1 MGLIGKKL
9 IKSTYLTFA
18 LLIIVWIGAWLL
30 KLDAEEYLLWLK
42 SSGGSFV
49 YWLIAKILIWI
60 IPAMFLLKISKRDL
74 NVVFNL
80 SNWRSWLG
88 WGGGIG
94 LLIALTG
101 IIPNYV
107 QNKPILPTSFSWP
120 LINVL
125 VIAPIFEEFLFR
137 GAILGN
143 LQKKYSPF
151 IANLISSAMFLLLHI
166 PGWYFMGVLTDNLT
180 RPAGGA
186 LSIFLIS
193 IAFGLATQ
201 RSKSVMGGIIA
212 HFLNNL
218 F

>member
-1 MGLIGKKL
+1 MLCLI
-9 IKSTYLTFA
+9 YQ
-18 LLIIVWIGAWLL
+18 
-30 KLDAEEYLLWLK
+30 
-42 SSGGSFV
+42 
-49 YWLIAKILIWI
+49 
-60 IPAMFLLKISKRDL
+60 
-74 NVVFNL
+74 
-80 SNWRSWLG
+80 NWRSWLG
-88 WGGGIG
+88 WEVALV

-166 PGWYFMGVLTDNLT
+166 PGWYFMG
-180 RPAGGA
+180 
-186 LSIFLIS
+186 F
-193 IAFGLATQ
+193 
-201 RSKSVMGGIIA
+201 
-212 HFLNNL
+212 
-218 F
+218 

>member
-186 LSIFLIS
+186 LSIFLVS

>member
-166 PGWYFMGVLTDNLT
+166 PGWYFMGVLTDNLA

-186 LSIFLIS
+186 LSIFLAS

>member
-166 PGWYFMGVLTDNLT
+166 PGWYFMGVLTDNLA

-186 LSIFLIS
+186 LSIFLVS

>member
-1 MGLIGKKL
+1 
-9 IKSTYLTFA
+9 
-18 LLIIVWIGAWLL
+18 
-30 KLDAEEYLLWLK
+30 
-42 SSGGSFV
+42 
-49 YWLIAKILIWI
+49 
-60 IPAMFLLKISKRDL
+60 MFLLKISKRDL

-186 LSIFLIS
+186 LSIFLVS